1 MMKSTFTA
9 SALALAL
16 AAAPAVAQTSPS
28 PSTPPAQTMPAQ
40 PGAGA
45 SSAMPAPQG
54 GARFFTAM
62 DADQWRASKFSGVDI
77 YGVDNVKIGDVDD
90 VILDRQGNAE
100 AVVIGVGGFLGI
112 GEKQVALPF
121 DQIEWMVGERMPS
134 TAMAPAIRTDGT
146 SATAA
151 RPTTAAPGTAAG
163 SGTFSAPAGTAN
175 TDVTASTV
183 RAGTRVDYPSYGLLR
198 LTKQDFENAPTY
210 RYGEQL
216 GSSGAGTGTAPAT
229 KQ

>member
-1 MMKSTFTA
+1 MKSTLTA

-16 AAAPAVAQTSPS
+16 AAAPAIAQTSPA
-28 PSTPPAQTMPAQ
+28 PSTVPAQTMPAQ

-45 SSAMPAPQG
+45 SSTMPSAKG
-54 GARFFTAM
+54 SSRFFTAM

-90 VILDRQGNAE
+90 IILDRQGNAE
-100 AVVIGVGGFLGI
+100 AVVIGVGGFLGM

-134 TAMAPAIRTDGT
+134 SAMAPAIRTDGT
-146 SATAA
+146 SSTAA
-151 RPTTAAPGTAAG
+151 RPTTGAPGTAAG
-163 SGTFSAPAGTAN
+163 SGTFPAPAGTAS

-198 LTKQDFENAPTY
+198 LTKQDLENAPTY

-216 GSSGAGTGTAPAT
+216 GPSGTAPAT

>member
-1 MMKSTFTA
+1 MKSTLTA

-16 AAAPAVAQTSPS
+16 AAAPAIAQTSPA
-28 PSTPPAQTMPAQ
+28 PSTAPAQTMPAQ

-45 SSAMPAPQG
+45 SSTMPSAQG
-54 GARFFTAM
+54 SSRFFTAM

-90 VILDRQGNAE
+90 IILDRQGNAE
-100 AVVIGVGGFLGI
+100 AVVIGVGGFLGM

-134 TAMAPAIRTDGT
+134 SAMAPAIRTNGT
-146 SATAA
+146 SPTAA
-151 RPTTAAPGTAAG
+151 RPTTGAPGTAAG
-163 SGTFSAPAGTAN
+163 SGTFPAPAGTAS

-198 LTKQDFENAPTY
+198 LTKQDLENAPTY

-216 GSSGAGTGTAPAT
+216 GPSGTAPAT